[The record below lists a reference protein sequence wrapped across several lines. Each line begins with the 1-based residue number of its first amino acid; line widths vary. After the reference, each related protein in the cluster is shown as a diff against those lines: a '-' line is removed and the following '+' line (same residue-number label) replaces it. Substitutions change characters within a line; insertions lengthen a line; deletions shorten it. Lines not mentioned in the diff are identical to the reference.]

1 MASSVFPIAISTFVK
16 DFQKNFWNGD
26 GSLSFTAGELAD
38 IIKSD
43 PDITLKDLKQK
54 RQSGQ
59 QSMMLDSGVSIQI
72 NHQHPLSF
80 GAPVGTGEGQMSMN
94 LTLSGGLS
102 VRSMMVLDESL
113 LDVIPQDKYPGL
125 KELLKS
131 YIVSHPDESLVLLL
145 IPGKANA
152 ALQGSHMFSPAV
164 SAGFHLEGGGG
175 IEYYYCCPIKNDE
188 ELLKALKTSF
198 ATARLPQSS
207 GLAYPVQANE
217 ILYTAFNGFI
227 HLGGDVSFGYSINGS
242 KEYSLGQ
249 LDLTSKL
256 LVQAALK
263 LQVCCQMTGAFK
275 LIVSKGKS
283 AGWRRVVVE
292 KDYSSTFDFS
302 LGVTIDAN
310 LSTDETMQG
319 GLGLVE
325 GIIGTKPTQV
335 LNSVLTYAEKSPQ
348 EWRQYIDGCLKAVVA
363 KYTGKAFDLIPQEEL
378 AEVLGVA
385 KKIREQIDSLDDN
398 IIGIYE
404 KFLDKIDFNTHLAE
418 LKNIVNQVDP
428 ETQKEKLLQYI
439 KDPELRDLVEKL
451 ADVTVGK
458 FMTHVET
465 YVQTLRDRLN
475 QLDQLVNG
483 KMKDEIRKFVGSVL
497 DELNLTKI
505 SAELAKYDTPE
516 KLKDQATLAAQGVVE
531 RLTGKAFDKIFSDPT
546 VNEIITGIN
555 NFAHHFEQ
563 SLTKIGDLIK
573 TATNQQGRVDLS
585 LKYQK
590 AKKGERL
597 LDVEIFVG
605 NPQSP
610 DQEGLDLYHQAT
622 LGNFTNV
629 LRKKKLDHICINSA
643 TFTDSLLEKRSLDF
657 HIFGWDYSQV
667 SSILT
672 NIDRAIE
679 VGDTGLVTVYKMAV
693 EAERKTVSSKRA
705 TQLNYMLQVAGTLD
719 GVFPSDESFRQQA
732 VIASTCMKNLNNN
745 FDFEIDDSVTSMDEL
760 DSYLQIAIDTC
771 LISPEKKE
779 NLKKSLQKIKIEGAS
794 PENIGKVHINYTFSF
809 DGEALGKALKTD
821 YSKKLGIPTITKN
834 EDALQ
839 QIYVNCLE
847 TCYRP
852 SMNENKIQ
860 NISDQTI
867 YRLYKAGIYRV
878 FREDPQYLDYNWSG
892 DKKIS
897 FESSNGTVD
906 IMANYCE
913 VDWCRVLYLNNVYF
927 SQFLES
933 FKKIF
938 NKEEPV
944 KMKDLEEKLQKFAK
958 ELSKLGDGDNRLTAL
973 PFLIL
978 DQMVRLTL
986 GVDSPQRK
994 AFLEIT
1000 LYNPQT
1006 NKQLFYIPIS
1016 S

>member
-1 MASSVFPIAISTFVK
+1 MTSSIFPIALSAFVK

-26 GSLSFTAGELAD
+26 GSLSFTAGQLAD

-43 PDITLKDLKQK
+43 PDITLKDLKQN
-54 RQSGQ
+54 RQSGG
-59 QSMMLDSGVSIQI
+59 QSMVLDSGLSIDI
-72 NHQHPLSF
+72 DRQHPLSF
-80 GAPVGTGEGQMSMN
+80 GAPGGAGEGQIAMN

-102 VRSMMVLDESL
+102 VRSMVILDESL

-125 KELLKS
+125 KDLLKS

-152 ALQGSHMFSPAV
+152 ALRGSHMFSPAV
-164 SAGFHLEGGGG
+164 SAGFQLEGGGE
-175 IEYYYCCPIKNDE
+175 IEYYYCCPIKNEE
-188 ELLKALKTSF
+188 ELLTALKTSF
-198 ATARLPQSS
+198 ATARLPQTS
-207 GLAYPVQANE
+207 GLAYSVQANE
-217 ILYTAFNGFI
+217 ILYTAFSGFL
-227 HLGGDVSFGYSINGS
+227 HLGGDVSFGYSLNGS

-275 LIVSKGKS
+275 LIVSKGES
-283 AGWRRVVVE
+283 DGWRRVMVE

-302 LGVTIDAN
+302 LGVTVDAN

-335 LNSVLTYAEKSPQ
+335 LNSILTYAEKSPQ

-363 KYTGKAFDLIPQEEL
+363 KYTGKAFDLIPQKEL

-385 KKIREQIDSLDDN
+385 KKIREQIDSLDDD
-398 IIGIYE
+398 IIGVYE
-404 KFLDKIDFNTHLAE
+404 KFLDKIDFNTHLAD
-418 LKNIVNQVDP
+418 LKNILNLVDP
-428 ETQKEKLLQYI
+428 ETQKDKLLQYI

-458 FMTHVET
+458 FMTHVES

-483 KMKDEIRKFVGSVL
+483 QMKDEIRKFVGSVL

-505 SAELAKYDTPE
+505 SAELAQYDTPE
-516 KLKDQATLAAQGVVE
+516 KLKNQATLAAQGVVE

-555 NFAHHFEQ
+555 NFAHQFEQ
-563 SLTKIGDLIK
+563 TLTRIGDLIK

-585 LKYQK
+585 LKYQR

-622 LGNFTNV
+622 LGNFANV
-629 LRKKKLDHICINSA
+629 LRNESLDHIRINSA
-643 TFTDSLLEKRSLDF
+643 TFSDSLLEKRSLDF

-672 NIDRAIE
+672 NIDRTIE
-679 VGDTGLVTVYKMAV
+679 VGDTGLVTVYKMTA
-693 EAERKTVSSKRA
+693 EADRKTVSSRRT

-719 GVFPSDESFRQQA
+719 GVFPSDESFRQQTVMVSA
-732 VIASTCMKNLNNN
+732 CMKNLNNN
-745 FDFEIDDSVTSMDEL
+745 FDFEIDDNVTSLDEL
-760 DSYLQIAIDTC
+760 DSYLQIAIDTG
-771 LISPEKKE
+771 LISLEKKE
-779 NLKKSLQKIKIEGAS
+779 NLKESLQKIKIEGAS
-794 PENIGKVHINYTFSF
+794 AENIGKVKVNYTFSF
-809 DGEALGKALKTD
+809 DGEALVKALKTD
-821 YSKKLGIPTITKN
+821 YSKKLGIPSITKN

-852 SMNENKIQ
+852 SMRENKVQ
-860 NISDQTI
+860 NFSDQTI
-867 YRLYKAGIYRV
+867 YRLYKAGIYQV
-878 FREDPQYLDYNWSG
+878 FRKNPQYLDYTWSG
-892 DKKIS
+892 DKEIS
-897 FESSNGTVD
+897 FESSTETVNVL
-906 IMANYCE
+906 ANYYE

-933 FKKIF
+933 LKKIF
-938 NKEEPV
+938 KKEEPV
-944 KMKDLEEKLQKFAK
+944 KMKDLEEKLKTFAEK
-958 ELSKLGDGDNRLTAL
+958 LSELGARDNRLTAL

-978 DQMVRLTL
+978 DQMVRLAL
-986 GVDSPQRK
+986 DADSPQRK

-1006 NKQLFYIPIS
+1006 NKQLLYIPIS